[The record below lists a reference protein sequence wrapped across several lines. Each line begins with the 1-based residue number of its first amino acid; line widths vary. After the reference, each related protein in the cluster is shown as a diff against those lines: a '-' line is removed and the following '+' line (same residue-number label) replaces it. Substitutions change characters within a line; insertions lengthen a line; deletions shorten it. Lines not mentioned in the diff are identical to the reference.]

1 MKFSYKSALGVL
13 MVALVALAA
22 VPTMQ
27 GCLGQKA
34 RDTAGVAAINLADDG
49 VVSDARS
56 GIPTLPPEQ
65 QAAATAEVDAFANA
79 IASKDRAVIAQEA
92 LPRWTL
98 VRSLAEAGITA
109 RTQSGAIGPGVAA
122 SLRERLVRF
131 EEVLLQVGAVR

>member
-1 MKFSYKSALGVL
+1 MKFSFKSALGAL

-22 VPTMQ
+22 VPVMQ

-49 VVSDARS
+49 VVNDARS
-56 GIPTLPPEQ
+56 GVPTLPEEQ
-65 QAAATAEVDAFANA
+65 RAAATAEIDAFSNA
-79 IASKDRAVIAQEA
+79 ISTKDRAVIATDA

-98 VRSLAEAGITA
+98 VRSLAEAGIAA
-109 RTQSGAIGPGVAA
+109 RQQAGEIGPGVAA

-131 EEVLLQVGAVR
+131 EEVLLKVGAVR